1 MMNDELRMTNGIP
14 VGKSAGPFRTVPF
27 SSFDIR
33 NSAFDIPQDGLMSSN
48 SSGEGDI
55 RRALIE
61 ADLVE
66 CMVAVPH
73 RYLLSSCKAA

>member
-1 MMNDELRMTNGIP
+1 MALLLANG
-14 VGKSAGPFRTVPF
+14 S
-27 SSFDIR
+27 
-33 NSAFDIPQDGLMSSN
+33 MSSG

-66 CMVAVPH
+66 CM
-73 RYLLSSCKAA
+73 AAAPGTPKR